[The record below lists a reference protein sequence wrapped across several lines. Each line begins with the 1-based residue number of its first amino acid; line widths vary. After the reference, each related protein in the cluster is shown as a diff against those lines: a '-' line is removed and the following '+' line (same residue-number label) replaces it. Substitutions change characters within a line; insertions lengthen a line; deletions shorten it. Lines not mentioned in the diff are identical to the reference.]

1 MKLGAVGNR
10 KLFRA
15 TLSFS
20 AIAAIASLTAC
31 SANIPGLP
39 AASPTPEPV
48 YISAPL
54 TGAQYLEGSPEALA
68 LATPSVACKI
78 DNSFAARPQQN
89 LNLTDVVFDEM
100 VEGGLTR
107 LVAIWHS
114 QLAATDTGAP
124 ATTGVGPVRSIRPM
138 DPDIISP
145 FGGIVCYSGGQQKFV
160 NMMRDTVVFNASE
173 TTEQG
178 NGTFRRSKDRVA
190 PHNVIVNVKLLSAN
204 HADPAGKDY
213 RPAPQQ
219 MFDFATTLE
228 GSTAAATGNPVARIK
243 VAFPSALAEWV
254 PSADGKTW
262 LRIQDGAKHLDS
274 ATKEQLRATNVIVMD
289 VKEDRSYGDPKY
301 GHIPKAVM
309 IGKGRAWVF
318 TGGKY
323 IDAFWSKAD
332 KNAKIIFTDAAG
344 AAINLAPGNTWIELK
359 PADPEG
365 KLTIVAGTAPTPS
378 PTSTK

>member
-1 MKLGAVGNR
+1 MKLGAAGNR

-15 TLSFS
+15 RLGFS

-48 YISAPL
+48 YITAPL

-107 LVAIWHS
+107 FVAVFHS
-114 QLAATDTGAP
+114 QLLTTDAD
-124 ATTGVGPVRSIRPM
+124 AKAVGVAPVRSIRPM
-138 DPDIISP
+138 DPDIISQ
-145 FGGIVCYSGGQQKFV
+145 FGGIVCYSGGQLKFV
-160 NMMRDTVVFNASE
+160 NMMRATKVFNASE
-173 TTEQG
+173 TSEQG
-178 NGTFRRSKDRVA
+178 NHTFSRLTTREA
-190 PHNVIVNVKLLSAN
+190 PHNVQVNVKLLAAN
-204 HADPAGKDY
+204 HPEIA
-213 RPAPQQ
+213 APQQ
-219 MFDFATTLE
+219 GFDFATDL
-228 GSTAAATGNPVARIK
+228 SKATAAATGNSVSRIK

-254 PSADGKTW
+254 PNADASQW
-262 LRIQDGAKHLDS
+262 LRIQDGKVDTDS
-274 ATKEQLRATNVIVMD
+274 ATKEQLHAANVVVLD
-289 VKEDRSYGDPKY
+289 VQEDRSYADPKY
-301 GHIPKAVM
+301 GHIPKAVLV
-309 IGKGRAWVF
+309 GKGKAWVF

-323 IDAFWSKAD
+323 VDAFWSKSSQTAR
-332 KNAKIIFTDAAG
+332 IILTDASG
-344 AAINLAPGNTWIELK
+344 AAINLAPGNTWVELK
-359 PADPEG
+359 PNDPEG
-365 KLTIVAGTAPTPS
+365 KLTIVAGVSPSSS